1 MSASEKLKAL
11 EKGTRAKTSLNYGRV
26 RALNDLEAALPQI
39 VAVVEAAE
47 VTWCVTGY
55 RDDVICPRGG
65 IGCPLPHPEDAALA
79 ALEEALS

>member
-11 EKGTRAKTSLNYGRV
+11 DKGPGTGGGPPWSKL
-26 RALNDLEAALPQI
+26 AAAYPQI

-47 VTWCVTGY
+47 RECDYGSCHVCGY
-55 RDDVICPRGG
+55 KPGHGHATDC
-65 IGCPLPHPEDAALA
+65 ALS

>member
-11 EKGTRAKTSLNYGRV
+11 DDELTSDEPFEILREELAQDALV
-26 RALNDLEAALPQI
+26 RALPQI

-47 VTWCVTGY
+47 ARESGRTTL
-55 RDDVICPRGG
+55 I
-65 IGCPLPHPEDAALA
+65 PLRAALT

>member
-11 EKGTRAKTSLNYGRV
+11 ERETRAKTSLNYGRV

-47 VTWCVTGY
+47 GLLVY
-55 RDDVICPRGG
+55 DSDKAEQK
-65 IGCPLPHPEDAALA
+65 LESALA